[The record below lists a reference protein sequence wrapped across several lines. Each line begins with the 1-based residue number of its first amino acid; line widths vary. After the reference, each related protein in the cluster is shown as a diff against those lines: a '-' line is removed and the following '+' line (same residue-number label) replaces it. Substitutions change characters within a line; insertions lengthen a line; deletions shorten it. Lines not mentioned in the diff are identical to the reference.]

1 MAGRLAARGR
11 SPSGLSWIARGHWIP
26 RVCGARRT
34 RPKLSTVI
42 VRVRP
47 PGALLDGK
55 VFTVDVLGCSDFG
68 EQERITVARRS
79 GNNRHFPAIP
89 LNLIGRNTGTSTSL
103 GLLNA

>member
-1 MAGRLAARGR
+1 M
-11 SPSGLSWIARGHWIP
+11 
-26 RVCGARRT
+26 CGPRRT

-103 GLLNA
+103 GLLDARGPALARALSTRGLKARMPGTQAA